1 MTSVESLT
9 KALKDFAYAVP
20 EDVRNAALAVVADL
34 SAERKRREEAE
45 RELAWVRGLPDLE
58 WAQASAA
65 IVQGLALHAR
75 TDQPAAKRMME
86 VFDKAKTY
94 VERLAARAEQAERE
108 VEEKSDML
116 ETALSQ
122 RRAAEQERDDA
133 LAATE
138 RAEADNAAL
147 AEQLHHQWSTPDSPG
162 VSTRSAG
169 MLSVN
174 HPGTALLE
182 RLRAL
187 ESLYDACAAYFV
199 HAAANHDTGCP
210 EDDTC
215 ECPHVVRVNDAFS
228 AVDALKE
235 KP

>member
-20 EDVRNAALAVVADL
+20 EDVRNAALAVVSDL
-34 SAERKRREEAE
+34 AAERKRREEAE

-94 VERLAARAEQAERE
+94 VERLAARAEKAERE
-108 VEEKSDML
+108 VEEKSDIL

-122 RRAAEQERDDA
+122 RRATEQERDDA
-133 LAATE
+133 LVATE
-138 RAEADNAAL
+138 RAEADNAELMRAL
-147 AEQLHHQWSTPDSPG
+147 HRAHGWASANGLRSVAEDMVKPLARP
-162 VSTRSAG
+162 
-169 MLSVN
+169 
-174 HPGTALLE
+174 HPGAAMLE
-182 RLRAL
+182 RVRAL
-187 ESLYDACAAYFV
+187 ENAVEHARAAMGQHFDEF
-199 HAAANHDTGCP
+199 NRIT
-210 EDDTC
+210 E
-215 ECPHVVRVNDAFS
+215 
-228 AVDALKE
+228 ALGKA
-235 KP
+235 P

>member
-45 RELAWVRGLPDLE
+45 MGLD
-58 WAQASAA
+58 
-65 IVQGLALHAR
+65 
-75 TDQPAAKRMME
+75 
-86 VFDKAKTY
+86 
-94 VERLAARAEQAERE
+94 
-108 VEEKSDML
+108 EKSDML

-122 RRAAEQERDDA
+122 RRATEQERDDA
-133 LAATE
+133 LAAKE

-174 HPGTALLE
+174 HPGAAMLG
-182 RLRAL
+182 RMRAM